1 MVEAPFE
8 VEVKRPFGEEIVPEP
23 EKGRAGGEHPKAG
36 GSSKRPAGGEP
47 EGPTEKKKARQ
58 DTRRGKGKHIPCSN
72 MHYRKYGCDSAPDLI
87 NLLFKSAAAAA
98 TGLTAGKKLRAE

>member
-8 VEVKRPFGEEIVPEP
+8 VEVKRPFGEEIEPEP
-23 EKGRAGGEHPKAG
+23 EKGRAGGEDSKAG

-58 DTRRGKGKHIPCSN
+58 DTRSGKGKHIPCIATCISGN
-72 MHYRKYGCDSAPDLI
+72 MDVTR
-87 NLLFKSAAAAA
+87 
-98 TGLTAGKKLRAE
+98 LRS